1 MSIPS
6 DTTSSTLFPHRGQ
19 DNSPRRKWTSAAIAP
34 RFSARSGAPRSGRPT
49 DRRLGPPPVSS
60 GELSSPYLVTCP
72 LILMVALQ
80 KEESTAKSDSAQC
93 RGSSLLLVPLRP
105 NLAVQCQLLEDLLGG
120 AVRLSRPSVLSRT
133 GVKRI
138 TLTCVPQSVSVENL
152 SRSCS
157 RNPLFL
163 GVSPCTFSQVRAHW
177 P

>member
-1 MSIPS
+1 VSIPS
-6 DTTSSTLFPHRGQ
+6 DTTSSTLFPHWGQ

-105 NLAVQCQLLEDLLGG
+105 NLAVQCHLLETWPVPIPSKPATGPVFPMGERSTSASHSSPDRR
-120 AVRLSRPSVLSRT
+120 AVRRST
-133 GVKRI
+133 
-138 TLTCVPQSVSVENL
+138 
-152 SRSCS
+152 SRSC
-157 RNPLFL
+157 RGAPQGALL
-163 GVSPCTFSQVRAHW
+163 PV
-177 P
+177 